1 MEKTSEDVKV
11 PDTGFADDNAEKR
24 HIVKN
29 LLVVSFGFLFLFTA
43 FQSLSNLQS
52 SLNQVQ
58 GLGVVSLS
66 VIYGAL
72 IVSCMFVPPL
82 VIDKLGCKWTIAGS
96 ILCYCTYI
104 AANYKAIWATMIPT
118 SIILG
123 TRINKLL
130 LTSSKVYI
138 TYSCGISLMFYS
150 YHFSRC
156 MACRFAGEILVI
168 F

>member
-1 MEKTSEDVKV
+1 MEAESEVKV
-11 PDTGFADDNAEKR
+11 PDTGFVDASAEKK
-24 HIVKN
+24 HIIKN

-52 SLNQVQ
+52 SLNRVD

-82 VIDKLGCKWTIAGS
+82 VIEKLGCKWTIAGS
-96 ILCYCTYI
+96 MLCYCTYI
-104 AANYKAIWATMIPT
+104 AANYYATWATMIPT

-123 TRINKLL
+123 MYNNPNT
-130 LTSSKVYI
+130 
-138 TYSCGISLMFYS
+138 
-150 YHFSRC
+150 
-156 MACRFAGEILVI
+156 
-168 F
+168 